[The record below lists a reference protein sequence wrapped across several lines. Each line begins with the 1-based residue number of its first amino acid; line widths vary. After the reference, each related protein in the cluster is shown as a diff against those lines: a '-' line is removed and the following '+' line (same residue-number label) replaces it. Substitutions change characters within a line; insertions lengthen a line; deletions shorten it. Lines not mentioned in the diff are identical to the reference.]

1 MHYRSLVLVFVLC
14 LSGMSAAAERVP
26 LRLVTLEYPP
36 YITETERGAQGL
48 VVDVVNAAFARIGQP
63 IQIEFF
69 PVARG
74 QQRLL
79 NGQADAFFSIKRT
92 AEREQTMFF
101 TQKALMRQD
110 YVFFV
115 RKGEHRRFNGS
126 LESMADTSIGLVI
139 ATSYGSRFDAAVKAG
154 TFKKLDP
161 ATSHETNLR
170 KLIAGRVDAVI
181 CSRLVGLYYLD
192 RLAELK
198 NVEIGGPVVETT
210 FSYLAFSR
218 QKDFSALAG
227 KFDEALE
234 AMERDGSLR
243 RMLNAYTI
251 SPG

>member
-1 MHYRSLVLVFVLC
+1 MRYRSLILAFILC
-14 LSGMSAAAERVP
+14 LSGMSAAAERAP
-26 LRLVTLEYPP
+26 LRLATLEYPP

-48 VVDVVNAAFARIGQP
+48 VVDVVKAAFARIGQP
-63 IQIEFF
+63 ILIEFF

-74 QQRLL
+74 QYRLL
-79 NGQADAFFSIKRT
+79 NGQADAFFTIKKT
-92 AEREQTMFF
+92 AEREQTMLF
-101 TQKALMRQD
+101 TQKALMSQD

-115 RKGEHRRFNGS
+115 RKGSPLRFNGS
-126 LESMADTSIGLVI
+126 LESMADASIGLVI
-139 ATSYGSRFDAAVKAG
+139 ATSYGSRFDAAVQAG
-154 TFKKLDP
+154 TFKKLKS
-161 ATSHETNLR
+161 AASHETNFR
-170 KLIAGRVDAVI
+170 KLLAGRVDAVI

-234 AMERDGSLR
+234 AMERDGSLVK
-243 RMLNAYTI
+243 MLNAYST
-251 SPG
+251 SPE

>member
-1 MHYRSLVLVFVLC
+1 MRYRTLILLFSLC
-14 LSGMSAAAERVP
+14 LSGVSGAAERAP
-26 LRLVTLEYPP
+26 LRLATLEYPP

-63 IQIEFF
+63 ILIEFF

-79 NGQADAFFSIKRT
+79 NGQADAFFSIKKT
-92 AEREQTMFF
+92 AEREQTMLF
-101 TQKALMRQD
+101 TQKTLMRQD

-115 RKGEHRRFNGS
+115 RKEETQRFNGN
-126 LESMADTSIGLVI
+126 LASMADTSIGLVI
-139 ATSYGSRFDAAVKAG
+139 ATSYGSRFDAAAQAG

-161 ATSHETNLR
+161 ATSHEMNFR
-170 KLIAGRVDAVI
+170 KLLAGRVDAVI

-192 RLAELK
+192 QLDALK
-198 NVEIGGPVVETT
+198 KVVVGGPVVETT

-218 QKDFSALAG
+218 QKDFSALAS
-227 KFDEALE
+227 KFDEALD

-243 RMLNAYTI
+243 KIFNAYSI
-251 SPG
+251 SPE